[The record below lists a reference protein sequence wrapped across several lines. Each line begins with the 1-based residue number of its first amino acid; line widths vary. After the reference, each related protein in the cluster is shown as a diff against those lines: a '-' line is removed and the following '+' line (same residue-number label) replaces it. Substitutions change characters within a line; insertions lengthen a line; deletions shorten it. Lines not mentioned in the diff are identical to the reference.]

1 MPKKY
6 EVRTSSGLPV
16 FEGNHKKCEEY
27 IAQALQKGSQPGF
40 LSIHPKYTHYND
52 LPEELRSS
60 VFTELQ
66 WAKKGYFPNDDESG
80 MILWTNHGHV
90 EKKRYLNQEQ
100 VHPGTAEELENYAAA
115 NTKRVEAKHR
125 LVVLGLKS
133 QIARLEQDVDCMEK
147 REAKC
152 NKRLDSV
159 IDAYQGLL
167 RDQCKREGS
176 IRGTDLPARIVLD
189 TETTGLDSRRDEL
202 VQIAILN
209 ADTGEAVLSTYV
221 RPVWTLEWPE
231 AQRIHGITPEMVADA
246 PTLAELH
253 LTLRAIFGT
262 ARQIIGYN
270 TFFDLSFLEPYGII
284 PWGEIADVMMDFAP
298 IYGEWSEY
306 HGDYKWQS
314 LATCAAYYGY
324 EWGEGKAHDSLADCQ
339 ATLFCYKRIEAEQAL
354 KEDL

>member
-1 MPKKY
+1 MPKIY

-16 FEGNHKKCEEY
+16 FEGNHKECEEY

-40 LSIHPKYTHYND
+40 LAIHPKYTHYND
-52 LPEELRSS
+52 LPKELRSS

-125 LVVLGLKS
+125 LVVQGLTA
-133 QIARLEQDVDCMEK
+133 QIARLEQEVDCMEK

-176 IRGTDLPARIVLD
+176 IRGTDLPPRIVLD

-221 RPVWTLEWPE
+221 RPVWTLEWPD
-231 AQRIHGITPEMVADA
+231 AQPIHGITPEMVADA

-270 TFFDLSFLEPYGII
+270 TFFDLSFLEPYGIV
-284 PWGEIADVMMDFAP
+284 PWGEIVDVMMDFAP
-298 IYGEWSEY
+298 IYGEWS
-306 HGDYKWQS
+306 DYYEDYRWQS
-314 LATCAAYYGY
+314 LSTCAAYFGY
-324 EWGEGKAHDSLADCQ
+324 DWGEDKNHNSLADCK
-339 ATLFCYKRIEAEQAL
+339 ATLFCYHKI
-354 KEDL
+354 KG

>member
-1 MPKKY
+1 MSTKF
-6 EVRTSSGLPV
+6 EVRTSSGMPV
-16 FEGNHKKCEEY
+16 CEGNRKKCEEY
-27 IAQALQKGSQPGF
+27 LAQALWKGSPPGF
-40 LSIHPKYTHYND
+40 LSIHPVYTHYND

-90 EKKRYLNQEQ
+90 EKKRYLTQEQ
-100 VHPGTAEELENYAAA
+100 VHPGTAEELESYAAA

-125 LVVLGLKS
+125 LVVQGLTA
-133 QIARLEQDVDCMEK
+133 QIARLEQDVDYMEK
-147 REAKC
+147 REAKA
-152 NKRLDSV
+152 NKRLDTL
-159 IDAYQGLL
+159 IDAYQRLL
-167 RDQCKREGS
+167 RDQCKREGR

-189 TETTGLDSRRDEL
+189 TETTGLDPRRDEL
-202 VQIAILN
+202 LQITILN
-209 ADTGEAVLSTYV
+209 ADSGATVLNSYV

-231 AQRIHGITPEMVADA
+231 AQRIHGITPEMMADA

-284 PWGEIADVMMDFAP
+284 PWGEIVDVMMDFAP
-298 IYGEWSEY
+298 IYGEWSDY
-306 HGDYKWQS
+306 YDDYKWQS
-314 LATCAAYYGY
+314 LSTCAAYYGY
-324 EWGEGKAHDSLADCQ
+324 DWGDDHAHDSLADCK
-339 ATLFCYKRIEAEQAL
+339 ATLFCYNRIREGE
-354 KEDL
+354 EP

>member
-1 MPKKY
+1 MKLY
-6 EVRTSSGLPV
+6 EVRISSGLPV
-16 FEGNHKKCEEY
+16 FEGIHKECVEY

-133 QIARLEQDVDCMEK
+133 QIARLEQDVDEMGQ
-147 REAKC
+147 REARA
-152 NKRLDSV
+152 NKRLDSL
-159 IDAYQGLL
+159 IDAYQCLL
-167 RDQCKREGS
+167 CEQCKREGP
-176 IRGTDLPARIVLD
+176 IRGIDLPARIVLD
-189 TETTGLDSRRDEL
+189 TETTGLDPRRDEL
-202 VQIAILN
+202 LQISVLD
-209 ADTGEAVLSTYV
+209 ADTGATVLNTYV
-221 RPVWTLEWPE
+221 RPIWTLEWPQ
-231 AQRIHGITPEMVADA
+231 AQNIHGITPEMVAEA

-253 LTLRAIFGT
+253 LELRAIFGT
-262 ARQIIGYN
+262 AREIIGYN
-270 TFFDLSFLEPYGII
+270 TFFDLAFLEPYGII

-314 LATCAAYYGY
+314 LSTCAAYFGY
-324 EWGEGKAHDSLADCQ
+324 DWGEGKAHDSLADCQ

>member
-16 FEGNHKKCEEY
+16 FEGNHKECEEY

-40 LSIHPKYTHYND
+40 LSIHPVYTHYND
-52 LPEELRSS
+52 LPKELRSS

-125 LVVLGLKS
+125 LVVQGLKA
-133 QIARLEQDVDCMEK
+133 QIARLEQEVDEMGQ
-147 REAKC
+147 REDRA
-152 NKRLDSV
+152 NKRLDSL
-159 IDAYQGLL
+159 IDAYQCLL
-167 RDQCKREGS
+167 CDQCKREGP
-176 IRGTDLPARIVLD
+176 IRGIDLPARIVLD
-189 TETTGLDSRRDEL
+189 TETTGLDPRRDEL
-202 VQIAILN
+202 LQISVLD
-209 ADTGEAVLSTYV
+209 ADTGETVLNTYV
-221 RPVWTLEWPE
+221 RPIWTLEWPQ
-231 AQRIHGITPEMVADA
+231 AQNIHGITPEMVAEA

-253 LTLRAIFGT
+253 LELRAIFGT
-262 ARQIIGYN
+262 AREIIGYN
-270 TFFDLSFLEPYGII
+270 TFFDLAFLEPYGISSYR
-284 PWGEIADVMMDFAP
+284 EIVDVMMDFAP

-306 HGDYKWQS
+306 YDDYKWQS
-314 LATCAAYYGY
+314 LTTCAAYYGY
-324 EWGEGKAHDSLADCQ
+324 DWGEDKAHDSLADCK
-339 ATLFCYKRIEAEQAL
+339 ATLFCYHKLRSWGNGCH
-354 KEDL
+354 